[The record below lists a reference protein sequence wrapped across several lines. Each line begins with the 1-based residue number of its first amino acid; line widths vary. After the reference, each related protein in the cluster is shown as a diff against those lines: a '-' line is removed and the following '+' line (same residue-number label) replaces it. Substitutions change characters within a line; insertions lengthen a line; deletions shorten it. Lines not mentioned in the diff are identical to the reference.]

1 MAHVLIMPR
10 QGNTVE
16 SCIITDWKV
25 KEGDAVSAE
34 TIVCEVETDKAAFEL
49 PAGAA
54 GLVLKILRNAGDD
67 VPVLEPIAVIG
78 EAGEAVEEEFTTN
91 STKRTKGSNT
101 NKTRI
106 EEKGVGSQSISPRAR
121 GLADK
126 EGLAAEGLQGSG
138 PGGRIVERDVRSAL
152 MARPALTV
160 AAKAAVTSGKAALSE
175 TGSGLAGR
183 VTVEDLASV
192 RVPSAPTAEYADT
205 PVKGIRK
212 IISERMLKSLAES
225 AQFTLNAQAPVGRLQ
240 DMRNRL
246 KKLTTECAA
255 SQRHGG
261 NTEEHGER
269 KNGFR
274 CASVPTVNDFV
285 LFAVS
290 RVLPQFAYMNA
301 HLLCDTIRTFN
312 CVHLGHAVD
321 TPRGLMVPVIKNAN
335 LLSLAQISAEA
346 KRLADACK
354 NGQIKP
360 EELAGSTFTVSN
372 LGSLGVT
379 SFTPVLNVP
388 EVGILGV
395 CAITEGLTTEL
406 HGEEKRGISDTYLGF
421 SLTINHQAVDG
432 APAARFLKALCE
444 AVADIDLLL
453 MGG

>member
-1 MAHVLIMPR
+1 
-10 QGNTVE
+10 
-16 SCIITDWKV
+16 V

-34 TIVCEVETDKAAFEL
+34 TIVCEVETDKATFEL

-54 GLVLKILRNAGDD
+54 GIVLKILRNAGDD
-67 VPVLEPIAVIG
+67 VPVLEPIALIG
-78 EAGEAVEEEFTTN
+78 EVGEAVDGAWLQPH
-91 STKRTKGSNT
+91 SGWCLAPSKDSNQMEPGT
-101 NKTRI
+101 GLRR
-106 EEKGVGSQSISPRAR
+106 SQAPSERSQAPSAVSPRAR
-121 GLADK
+121 GLAEK
-126 EGLAAEGLQGSG
+126 EGLTAEGLQGSG
-138 PGGRIVERDVRSAL
+138 PGGRVIGRDVRAAIL
-152 MARPALTV
+152 ARPDLTV
-160 AAKAAVTSGKAALSE
+160 AAKAAANVTSALPE

-192 RVPSAPTAEYADT
+192 RVPSTPAANEYADT

-212 IISERMLKSLAES
+212 IISDRMLKSLAET

-246 KKLTTECAA
+246 KKLTTEL
-255 SQRHGG
+255 HGG

-274 CASVPTVNDFV
+274 CTSVPTVNDFI
-285 LFAVS
+285 LFVVS
-290 RVLPQFAYMNA
+290 RVLPRFAYMNA
-301 HLLCDTIRTFN
+301 HLLGDTIRTFN
-312 CVHLGHAVD
+312 SVHLGHAVD

-354 NGQIKP
+354 NGQIKT

-395 CAITEGLTTEL
+395 CAITEGALVDGAWL
-406 HGEEKRGISDTYLGF
+406 HPHIGF

-453 MGG
+453 MEG

>member
-1 MAHVLIMPR
+1 MAHILIMSR

-25 KEGDAVSAE
+25 KEGDSVSAD
-34 TIVCEVETDKAAFEL
+34 TVVCEVETDKAAFEL

-54 GLVLKILRNAGDD
+54 GVVLKILRNAGDD

-78 EAGEAVEEEFTTN
+78 EAGEVVEDFYHEANQRFVHEQTREDFTQRH
-91 STKRTKGSNT
+91 KDTKGIDGMVPEIHPNT
-101 NKTRI
+101 A
-106 EEKGVGSQSISPRAR
+106 ISPRAK

-126 EGLAAEGLQGSG
+126 EGLAAEGLQGGG
-138 PGGRIVERDVRSAL
+138 PGGRVIEREGKAAL
-152 MARPALTV
+152 EARPPLTAAAL
-160 AAKAAVTSGKAALSE
+160 AATSGKAALPE

-183 VTVEDLASV
+183 VTVEDLDSS
-192 RVPSAPTAEYADT
+192 RLMYTDT

-212 IISERMLKSLAES
+212 IISDRMLKSLAET

-240 DMRNRL
+240 DIR
-246 KKLTTECAA
+246 
-255 SQRHGG
+255 
-261 NTEEHGER
+261 ER
-269 KNGFR
+269 MKADGVKYK
-274 CASVPTVNDFV
+274 SVPSVNDFV

-301 HLLCDTIRTFN
+301 HFLGSAIRTFN

-335 LLSLAQISAEA
+335 LLALPQISAEA
-346 KRLADACK
+346 KRLAAACK
-354 NGQIKP
+354 DGNVKP

-395 CAITEGLTTEL
+395 CAITDGALVDGAWLRPTAGAWL
-406 HGEEKRGISDTYLGF
+406 HPHIGF

-432 APAARFLKALCE
+432 APAARFLKALCD

-453 MGG
+453 MEG